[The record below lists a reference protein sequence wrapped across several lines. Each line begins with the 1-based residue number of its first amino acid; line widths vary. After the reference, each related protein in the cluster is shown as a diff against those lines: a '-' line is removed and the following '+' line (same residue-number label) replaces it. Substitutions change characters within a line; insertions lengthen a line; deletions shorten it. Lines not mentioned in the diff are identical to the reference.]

1 MLRRKS
7 LKASNNTEQTVSK
20 QDRKRKRKEAPQ
32 VLHACIYRF
41 VSFNVSW
48 FFKGVT
54 LEQAVLGKSV
64 NLLVEGRS
72 EEHSVRFFVFSCNE
86 CLYQLSRR

>member
-20 QDRKRKRKEAPQ
+20 QDRKRKRREAPQ
-32 VLHACIYRF
+32 
-41 VSFNVSW
+41 
-48 FFKGVT
+48 GVT